1 MLHLRFAPADPV
13 RYAGRILGPHLA
25 CWTAICLSVIT
36 IGCSTADRRPYLQD
50 PLLIS
55 KKPVEGRAQ
64 NARPTLLAQGDPA
77 PPMGPGV
84 SLASA
89 PQPVVPTAA
98 PTAVIVSEPQPAVP
112 AQTVSTFT
120 GAVEA
125 TPASRSQSGASSVSV
140 PVSAA
145 VERKVHGTYGNGPD
159 YGWLQGVVDRHYR
172 GHWYLRYCDPSVED
186 KNGGKVCLADDPRLS
201 QLKDGDVIF
210 VEGEIVQEKE
220 PVDRGPWHHYPRY
233 QIRTMKP
240 VTPQE

>member
-1 MLHLRFAPADPV
+1 MLRLRIGTHV
-13 RYAGRILGPHLA
+13 A
-25 CWTAICLSVIT
+25 CWASICLGVLT
-36 IGCSTADRRPYLQD
+36 LGCSTSDRRPYLQD

-64 NARPTLLAQGDPA
+64 NARPTLLAQGDPE

-89 PQPVVPTAA
+89 PQPVVPSAA
-98 PTAVIVSEPQPAVP
+98 PTAIVVSGPQPAVP
-112 AQTVSTFT
+112 AQTAVSTFA

-125 TPASRSQSGASSVSV
+125 TPASRSQSAASDRGVSV
-140 PVSAA
+140 PVLAA

-210 VEGEIVQEKE
+210 VEGDIVQEKE
-220 PVDRGPWHHYPRY
+220 LIDRGPWHHYPRY

>member
-1 MLHLRFAPADPV
+1 MLRLRI
-13 RYAGRILGPHLA
+13 RTRLA
-25 CWTAICLSVIT
+25 CWAAICLGVLT
-36 IGCSTADRRPYLQD
+36 LGCSTSDRRPYLQD

-64 NARPTLLAQGDPA
+64 NARPTLLAQADPA
-77 PPMGPGV
+77 PPMSPGV

-89 PQPVVPTAA
+89 PQPVIPSAP
-98 PTAVIVSEPQPAVP
+98 PTAVVVSEPQPAVP
-112 AQTVSTFT
+112 AQTISTFT
-120 GAVEA
+120 GVVEA
-125 TPASRSQSGASSVSV
+125 TPASRSQPGASSVSV
-140 PVSAA
+140 PVSVA

-186 KNGGKVCLADDPRLS
+186 KNGGKVCLVEDPRLS

-210 VEGEIVQEKE
+210 VEGDIVQEKE

-233 QIRTMKP
+233 QIRSLKP

>member
-1 MLHLRFAPADPV
+1 MLRLSFAPIALC
-13 RYAGRILGPHLA
+13 LGAL
-25 CWTAICLSVIT
+25 TL
-36 IGCSTADRRPYLQD
+36 GCSTADRRPYQQD

-55 KKPVEGRAQ
+55 KKPIEGRAQ
-64 NARPTLLAQGDPA
+64 NAQPTLLAKADPA

-89 PQPVVPTAA
+89 PQPILPAA
-98 PTAVIVSEPQPAVP
+98 PPTAVAAVDGVSDPGHKPTVP
-112 AQTVSTFT
+112 AQTISTFT
-120 GAVEA
+120 GAVDA
-125 TPASRSQSGASSVSV
+125 TPASRSVTPSPLPSSEEGAVRGSAPV
-140 PVSAA
+140 PVSTA

-186 KNGGKVCLADDPRLS
+186 KNGGKVCLMDDPRLS

-233 QIRTMKP
+233 QIRTMRS

>member
-1 MLHLRFAPADPV
+1 M
-13 RYAGRILGPHLA
+13 
-25 CWTAICLSVIT
+25 
-36 IGCSTADRRPYLQD
+36 
-50 PLLIS
+50 
-55 KKPVEGRAQ
+55 
-64 NARPTLLAQGDPA
+64 
-77 PPMGPGV
+77 
-84 SLASA
+84 
-89 PQPVVPTAA
+89 
-98 PTAVIVSEPQPAVP
+98 
-112 AQTVSTFT
+112 
-120 GAVEA
+120 
-125 TPASRSQSGASSVSV
+125 